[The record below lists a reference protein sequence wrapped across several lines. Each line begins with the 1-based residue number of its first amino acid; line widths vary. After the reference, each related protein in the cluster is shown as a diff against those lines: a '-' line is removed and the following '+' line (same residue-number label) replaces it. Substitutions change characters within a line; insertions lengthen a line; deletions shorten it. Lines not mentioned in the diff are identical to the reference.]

1 MRGNFCIKIVMKNY
15 IIKKFFLCVIFFIA
29 GCGINKLGIPLGKY
43 QNSNNEYIEIIDK
56 EHAFFCL
63 GNYTRPE
70 KKINVK
76 TKIFFEKRNG
86 VINMKPIVTSAE
98 YTYGVGQYD
107 FEWRNNKIYIKN
119 RYSNKCDVLEKS
131 YK

>member
-1 MRGNFCIKIVMKNY
+1 MCAILRT
-15 IIKKFFLCVIFFIA
+15 LS
-29 GCGINKLGIPLGKY
+29 IPLGKY

-63 GNYTRPE
+63 ENYTRPE

-86 VINMKPIVTSAE
+86 VIKMKPIVTSAE

>member
-1 MRGNFCIKIVMKNY
+1 
-15 IIKKFFLCVIFFIA
+15 
-29 GCGINKLGIPLGKY
+29 
-43 QNSNNEYIEIIDK
+43 
-56 EHAFFCL
+56 
-63 GNYTRPE
+63 
-70 KKINVK
+70 
-76 TKIFFEKRNG
+76 
-86 VINMKPIVTSAE
+86 MKPIVTSAE